1 MTVSFKL
8 ATWLLYA
15 KQRLVLITTLL
26 KIFKRVTVIS
36 NKQYYNIYLVQ
47 RPVNMTTTARE
58 FPILLQ
64 NFEKRSKFMSTKIAL
79 ELMP

>member
-1 MTVSFKL
+1 MDIFNSSQV
-8 ATWLLYA
+8 YA
-15 KQRLVLITTLL
+15 KQRLVLKTTLL
-26 KIFKRVTVIS
+26 KIFKRVAVIS
-36 NKQYYNIYLVQ
+36 NKHYYNIYPVQQLV
-47 RPVNMTTTARE
+47 NLTASVRE